1 MSGVETTAAPEKV
14 VPLGTP
20 WSRKQNIT
28 RALWML
34 FGRLMFRCTPR
45 GWHGV
50 RCTILRGFGARI
62 ARGVRIA
69 RTVDVEIP
77 WTLEIGEG
85 CVVED
90 HAILYGLGP
99 ITIGARTVVGAYAHL
114 CAGTHD
120 YTSRVFQLLKPP
132 IVIGRD
138 CVLGTDAYVAP
149 GITVGDGAALG
160 ARACAYKDLQA
171 WTVYSGNPA
180 KAVGTRKGPA
190 GP

>member
-1 MSGVETTAAPEKV
+1 VSGSEHVAAPEKV

-28 RALWML
+28 RAFWML

-45 GWHGV
+45 GWHGL

-77 WTLEIGEG
+77 WTLDIGEG
-85 CVVED
+85 CDIGE

-99 ITIGARTVVGAYAHL
+99 ITIGARTVVAPYAHL

-132 IVIGRD
+132 IVIGAE
-138 CVLGTDAYVAP
+138 CHIGTDAYVAP
-149 GITVGDGAALG
+149 EVTIGDRVVLG
-160 ARACAYKDLQA
+160 ARACAYKDLESG
-171 WTVYSGNPA
+171 TVYTGNPA
-180 KAVGTRKGPA
+180 KAVGKR
-190 GP
+190 